1 MAGLTAWW
9 TSSSSMS
16 PAPIAKAGVTVTLL
30 PSLLVDAALQHV
42 VALVRSSNTTVAL
55 RWKVPAGA
63 VYGDRPGVGC
73 ERPGLARLELGGP
86 DVSGGACG
94 AARLVEVHTGDRA

>member
-1 MAGLTAWW
+1 
-9 TSSSSMS
+9 MS

-63 VYGDRPGVGC
+63 VTVIVPELAVRP
-73 ERPGLARLELGGP
+73 PAL
-86 DVSGGACG
+86 
-94 AARLVEVHTGDRA
+94 LV